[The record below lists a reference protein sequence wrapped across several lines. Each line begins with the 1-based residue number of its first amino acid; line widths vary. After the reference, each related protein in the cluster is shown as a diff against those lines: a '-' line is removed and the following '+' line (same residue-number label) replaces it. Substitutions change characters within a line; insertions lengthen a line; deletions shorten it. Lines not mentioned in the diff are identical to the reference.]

1 MGLAVAVAVAAAEVG
16 AGFGFVESMTHC
28 KANQPQTLLLFMEGN
43 RYRR

>member
-16 AGFGFVESMTHC
+16 AGSGVVKSMTPY
-28 KANQPQTLLLFMEGN
+28 KASQPQTLLLLMEGN